1 MSKKLLFIFIFVTA
15 TLTLVQFASAD
26 YTLTN
31 GSATEVV
38 WVTYSVWQPA
48 GRDVSGNWWPEGWRT
63 RGWYEIEP
71 YGTRTLWGPAGNPVV
86 YIRVIDRSGEI
97 KPPDHAPRDTFL
109 FWIHPSDVFTAVE
122 TSDGTLLRS
131 DPAGGTLRQAPFYQ
145 YQNGGSHTIAVTP
158 RFPDRPA
165 QHIHDEAIHSVV
177 WIVSDLG
184 DGWVGKGSGVLIDKS
199 RHLVVTNEHV
209 IENALRIYVFFPWR
223 DTNGVLKRDQDFYL
237 EHRDWFQTR
246 GYATHGQVIAQN
258 VKNDLAIVQLAE
270 VPITAREI
278 KHDFSRDVEDSMRQ
292 GDTVHILGNPG
303 TRLWNWTQGTFLT
316 PQQICLPSGGACLAM
331 EGDAER
337 GNSGGPVLNGQG
349 TLIGILTA
357 GADETMAAA
366 APAKN
371 VRALLR
377 RVPANLQ
384 PIPPQ
389 QTYPKRTFKIRNR
402 TGGTIVYQI
411 QWSTNGNWE
420 TSALRTGF
428 ISMHWSTGGQILSG
442 YPRIRFDHIAGDQAV
457 TYRTYSL
464 ETVEFSGNNDHA
476 PIYYFQYNRLENM
489 LDLFRDAPAAPTL
502 SKTAPPETVL
512 LANYPNPFNPET
524 WIPYHLTAPAE
535 VTVAIYAVDG
545 RLVRTLALGHQPAG
559 IYQRRSRAAYWDG
572 KNEQGEP
579 VASGVYFYTL
589 TAGDFTATR
598 KMLIQK

>member
-1 MSKKLLFIFIFVTA
+1 MSKKLLFLFIFVTA
-15 TLTLVQFASAD
+15 TLTLAHFATAD

-31 GSATEVV
+31 GSATEAV

-63 RGWYEIEP
+63 RGWYKIEP
-71 YGTRTLWGPAGNPVV
+71 NETGTLSVPARNPVV
-86 YIRVIDRSGEI
+86 YIRVINRSGEI

-122 TSDGTLLRS
+122 TNEGNFLSGTHAR
-131 DPAGGTLRQAPFYQ
+131 GNLRQEPFYE
-145 YQNGGSHTIAVTP
+145 YQNGGSHTMAGTP
-158 RFPDRPA
+158 RLPDRPD

-177 WIVSDLG
+177 WIATDLG
-184 DGWVGKGSGVLIDKS
+184 NGEGGKGSGVLIDKS
-199 RHLVVTNEHV
+199 RRLVVTNEHV
-209 IENALRIYVFFPWR
+209 IENALRIYVFFPWQ
-223 DTNGVLKRDQDFYL
+223 DANGVLNRDENFYL
-237 EHRDWFQTR
+237 EHWDWFKTR
-246 GYATHGQVIAQN
+246 GYATRGQVIAQN

-270 VPITAREI
+270 IPTTAREI
-278 KHDFSRDVEDSMRQ
+278 KHDFSRNVEDSMRQ

-331 EGDAER
+331 EGNAES

-357 GADETMAAA
+357 GTDEAMAAA

-377 RVPANLQ
+377 RVPANLSL
-384 PIPPQ
+384 IPSQ
-389 QTYPKRTFKIRNR
+389 QIHPKRTFKIRNR
-402 TGGTIVYQI
+402 TGDTIPYQI
-411 QWSTNGNWE
+411 KWSNNGNWE
-420 TSALRTGF
+420 PSSLRTGF
-428 ISMHWSTGGQILSG
+428 ISMHWSTGQQILSG

-476 PIYYFQYNRLENM
+476 PIYYFQYNRLGDM
-489 LDLFRDAPAAPTL
+489 LDLFRDAPAAPAL

-512 LANYPNPFNPET
+512 LSNYPNPFNPET
-524 WIPYHLTAPAE
+524 WIPYQLTTPAE

-545 RLVRTLALGHQPAG
+545 RLVRTLALGHQSAG
-559 IYQRRSRAAYWDG
+559 VYQRKSRAAYWDG

-589 TAGDFTATR
+589 KAGDFTATR
-598 KMLIQK
+598 KMLIRK